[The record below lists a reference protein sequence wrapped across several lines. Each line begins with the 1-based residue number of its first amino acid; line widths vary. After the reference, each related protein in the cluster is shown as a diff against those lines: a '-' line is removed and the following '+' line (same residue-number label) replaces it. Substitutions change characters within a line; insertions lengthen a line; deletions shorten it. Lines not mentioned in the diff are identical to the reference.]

1 MLTVCKYACLS
12 CLVLFIIP
20 SNENFSLLLI
30 RIAGIGTWVVIKA
43 IAVLLNKIFG
53 LEDPTI
59 IKEDDQQK
67 KIIKEEEGQKEEEQ
81 PQVSTHEETAK
92 NDEAKDESGVE
103 A

>member
-1 MLTVCKYACLS
+1 M
-12 CLVLFIIP
+12 FIIP
-20 SNENFSLLLI
+20 SNEKISLLFI

-59 IKEDDQQK
+59 IKEDDQQNK
-67 KIIKEEEGQKEEEQ
+67 VIKEEEGQKEEEQ

>member
-1 MLTVCKYACLS
+1 M
-12 CLVLFIIP
+12 
-20 SNENFSLLLI
+20 
-30 RIAGIGTWVVIKA
+30 
-43 IAVLLNKIFG
+43 LLNKIFG

-67 KIIKEEEGQKEEEQ
+67 KIMKVEEGQKEEEQ

-92 NDEAKDESGVE
+92 NEAKDESGVE